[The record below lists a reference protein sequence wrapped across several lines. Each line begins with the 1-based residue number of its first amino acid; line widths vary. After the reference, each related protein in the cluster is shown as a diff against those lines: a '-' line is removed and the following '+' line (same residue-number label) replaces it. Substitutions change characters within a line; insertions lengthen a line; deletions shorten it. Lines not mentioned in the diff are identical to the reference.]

1 MACEDSIW
9 VFGYGSLIWKPNIE
23 FIQKKRGR
31 VKGYMR
37 RFWQKSTD
45 HRGVPEAPG
54 RVATLVKNEG
64 SVVWG
69 YAYEISRETQKQ
81 VFDYLAV
88 REKCGYELVEI
99 TFFSEMGEEIRA
111 RCYMGT
117 DDNPEFLKFEEMQQT
132 AEVISK
138 SSGHSGTNREYL
150 DNLVIAARDYFPE
163 ENDQY
168 LSALSEMVKGL
179 L

>member
-1 MACEDSIW
+1 MACEDSTW

-54 RVATLVKNEG
+54 RVATLVKKEG
-64 SVVWG
+64 SEVWG
-69 YAYEISRETQKQ
+69 YAYEISGKAKEQ
-81 VFDYLAV
+81 VFAYLTV
-88 REKCGYELVEI
+88 REKCGYEMVEI
-99 TFFSEMGEEIRA
+99 SFISEKGEEIVT
-111 RCYMGT
+111 RCFMGT
-117 DDNPEFLKFEEMQQT
+117 EDNPEFLKFEEMQQT

-138 SSGHSGTNREYL
+138 SSGQSGTNREYF
-150 DNLVIAARDYFPE
+150 DNLVLAVREQFPE

-179 L
+179 Q